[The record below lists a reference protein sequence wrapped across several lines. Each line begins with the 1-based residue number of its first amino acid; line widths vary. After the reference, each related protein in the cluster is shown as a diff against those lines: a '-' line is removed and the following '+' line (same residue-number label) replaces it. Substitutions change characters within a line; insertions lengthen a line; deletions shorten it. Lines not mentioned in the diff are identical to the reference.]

1 MIAIENISLSTA
13 LTVRFEKAKRVLE
26 MIGIHRSTECLNRFQ
41 RNTVTR
47 VDVRHFSFGYDD
59 ERFFMDAVLPRI

>member
-1 MIAIENISLSTA
+1 LA
-13 LTVRFEKAKRVLE
+13 VRFQETNRVLE

-47 VDVRHFSFGYDD
+47 VDVRHFSFGYDN
-59 ERFFMDAVLPRI
+59 ERFFMNAVLPRILSEVNTAT